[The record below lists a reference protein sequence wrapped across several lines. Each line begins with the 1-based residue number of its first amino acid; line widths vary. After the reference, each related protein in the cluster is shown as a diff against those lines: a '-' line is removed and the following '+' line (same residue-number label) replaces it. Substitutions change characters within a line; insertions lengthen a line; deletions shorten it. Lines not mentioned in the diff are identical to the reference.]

1 MSGNCTITRSLTVLA
16 GTLIALGM
24 TVCATPRAEALVVDG
39 SPLPIPVKSYV
50 GAWNGSTAIAIGPR
64 AVLTAK
70 HVQGYTTQQF
80 LMDGVYYPVKAIHQN
95 PSADLQV
102 IELNKDLPGWH
113 PLATGVTPG
122 QQVTVVGNGYV
133 AGTESSKGYTWSSAR
148 TETWGMNTLDSV
160 TSWYLVTK
168 FNNTAPNPSEAT
180 FATYDSGGG
189 VFLQQPNGNLA
200 LAGIIVSVSSS
211 TGFSA
216 YGDRGYSVNLVPQA
230 NWLSPFVAAPCPGD
244 LNGDRRVNVRDFSL
258 MAKSFGSAGGGP
270 ADLDQDG
277 DCDVADFNALNQ
289 LMGSACP

>member
-1 MSGNCTITRSLTVLA
+1 MSGSCTITRSLTLVA
-16 GTLIALGM
+16 GTLIALGLS
-24 TVCATPRAEALVVDG
+24 VCATPRAEALVVDG
-39 SPLPIPVKSYV
+39 APLPIPAKSYV

-70 HVQGYTTQQF
+70 HVQGYATQQF

-95 PSADLQV
+95 PSADLQI
-102 IELNKDLPGWH
+102 IELTTDLPGWH
-113 PLATGVTPG
+113 QLATSVTPG
-122 QQVTVVGNGYV
+122 QRVTVAGNGFV
-133 AGTESSKGYTWSSAR
+133 AGTESTKGYTWSSAR
-148 TETWGMNTLDSV
+148 TETWGMNTVDSV

-168 FNNTAPNPSEAT
+168 FNSTAPNPSEAT

-189 VFLQQPNGNLA
+189 VFIEQPGGTLE

-230 NWLSPFVAAPCPGD
+230 AWMSPFVAAPCPGD

-258 MAKSFGSAGGGP
+258 MAKSFGAPNGGLG
-270 ADLDQDG
+270 DMDGDG
-277 DCDVADFNALNQ
+277 DCDITDFNAMNKV
-289 LMGSACP
+289 MGTICP